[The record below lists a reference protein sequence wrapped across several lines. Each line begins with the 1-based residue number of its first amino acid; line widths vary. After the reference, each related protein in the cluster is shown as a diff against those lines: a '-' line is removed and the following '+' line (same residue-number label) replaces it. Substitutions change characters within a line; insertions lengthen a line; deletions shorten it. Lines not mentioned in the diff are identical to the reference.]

1 MNLIYLELRV
11 YGENSMLAG
20 HDRTLKPSIIN
31 VRNESFL
38 GVLRCSPNNNV
49 GL

>member
-1 MNLIYLELRV
+1 MNLIYLELGI
-11 YGENSMLAG
+11 YGENGMLAG
-20 HDRTLKPSIIN
+20 HDRTLKPSIVN

-38 GVLRCSPNNNV
+38 GVLGCSSNNDV